1 MRHDYDLP
9 PDWDA
14 LSDTEKSKWMT
25 RERCRRQNERITDS
39 PVDKARQKAK
49 ESIIRRLRANGYID
63 AEEYNNLQG

>member
-25 RERCRRQNERITDS
+25 RERCRRQAKQQVSPTLRDMQSLKERRERILS
-39 PVDKARQKAK
+39 ARGHVSVK
-49 ESIIRRLRANGYID
+49 EKR
-63 AEEYNNLQG
+63 